1 LRQNRMHFNKMN
13 SYRTGIFSEIV
24 ACAYLMLHGFR
35 IVRRRYITGRYTN
48 RAEIDIIARRGNLII
63 FVEVKRRKTIAAA
76 WGAIT
81 NSQIRRLR
89 NAAETYLIQKKWRGD
104 ARFDVIIV
112 HGAHINW
119 IKNAF

>member
-1 LRQNRMHFNKMN
+1 MRRNRMHFNKMN

-63 FVEVKRRKTIAAA
+63 FTEVKHRKTIAAA

-104 ARFDVIIV
+104 SRFDVIII
-112 HGAHINW
+112 HGFHIEW
-119 IKNAF
+119 IRGAF